1 MSEVDCQM
9 TRDDRSFF
17 WSKATACALREN
29 AAGNLIWKEREMDD
43 WRDSIRAL
51 QSLSVYGWVHDSD
64 TNPIESIG
72 FYYQQRR
79 KSKRNKGHQVCR
91 AWEKGTSKTTSFL
104 LFTYGKFL
112 SRWLAYSSE
121 PILSRQSCWHHE
133 FSSKTTSNN
142 LQENQILNQ

>member
-17 WSKATACALREN
+17 WSKATACALRKN

-79 KSKRNKGHQVCR
+79 KSKRNKGHQVSR

-104 LFTYGKFL
+104 LFTYGKFFHDDL
-112 SRWLAYSSE
+112 
-121 PILSRQSCWHHE
+121 PIHLNQFFQDRVVDIE